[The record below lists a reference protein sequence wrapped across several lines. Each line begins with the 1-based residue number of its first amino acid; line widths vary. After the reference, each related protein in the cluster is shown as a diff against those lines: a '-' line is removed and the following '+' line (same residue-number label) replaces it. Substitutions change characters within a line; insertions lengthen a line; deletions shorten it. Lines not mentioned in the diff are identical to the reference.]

1 MRNDIVKIDRI
12 DTACYRFPPH
22 RRIVDAIQEVE
33 CLEVIAAT
41 VHTNTGD
48 EGFGFRMEVHV
59 HLVCATPNALFVEQV
74 PMLERFL
81 QQRLRIEDGYAVP
94 PERPGH
100 GVAFDEDKVGAYCLG
115 KSSWQG

>member
-22 RRIVDAIQEVE
+22 RKIVDAIQEVE

-41 VHTNTGD
+41 VHTDSGD
-48 EGFGFRMEVHV
+48 KGFGFMMEVHV

-81 QQRLRIEDGYAVP
+81 QHPLRIEGGYAVP

-100 GVAFDEDKVGAYCLG
+100 GVAFDEDKVSAYCLE
-115 KSSWQG
+115 KSSWQ